1 MVLWHFKLFRE
12 RQTTQTLV
20 SGVKCKTENYTDT
33 LTEESASVYTVEVF
47 KNPSPVR
54 IRPKEEY
61 LPPPRRDGREFTK
74 QCQMSRNNAKKRK
87 LRPKPFSG
95 APVCML

>member
-12 RQTTQTLV
+12 RQTTQTLI
-20 SGVKCKTENYTDT
+20 SGVKCKTKNYTDT

-61 LPPPRRDGREFTK
+61 LPPPAVTDENL
-74 QCQMSRNNAKKRK
+74 RNNVKCQEIMQRK
-87 LRPKPFSG
+87 EN
-95 APVCML
+95 